1 MARKAL
7 IDLNVILDYLLE
19 REEYE
24 SARYIMEEV
33 FSGRLKGF
41 LPASA
46 VPILAYLLER
56 EAKKH
61 PEKEIDWKTA
71 LNIVLSHLHLV
82 SVTGVDAIEA
92 LSSDD
97 VEDALMVKALK
108 RMFASLTNAKGLWC
122 PDAIVISRDKK
133 FPGLFR
139 TFNSVQ
145 FVEYYKSQLDAKPT
159 QVPLLDLKEGYQ
171 NLAEEIDNAV
181 LSVVASA
188 QYILGPTVEEF
199 EKQIAEYC
207 NAEHA
212 VGVASGSDALLISL
226 MSLNVGAGDE
236 VITTPYTFFATAGSI
251 SRLGA
256 KPVFVDIDPKTY
268 NINPDLIEEKVT
280 DKTKAIIPVHL
291 YGQCAEMEP
300 ILEIAK
306 EHNLY
311 IIEDAAQ
318 AIGAKYKGQQAGSM
332 GDLGCLSFYPTKN
345 LGGYG
350 DGGMVITNNAELAE
364 KIRVLRVHGAKPK
377 YYHSLIGLNSR
388 LDALQAAVL
397 SVKLKYLD
405 EWSKARR
412 QNAENYNH
420 LFANTNV
427 VTPYVEPHNYHIYNQ
442 YIIRIGKR
450 NELQAFLKER
460 NIGTEIYYPVSL
472 HLQKC
477 YTDLG
482 YREGDLPESEKAAQE
497 TLALPIYSELTK
509 EQQTVVV
516 DTIKE
521 FMEQ

>member
-1 MARKAL
+1 MACKAL
-7 IDLNVILDYLLE
+7 IDVNVILDYLLE

-33 FSGRLKGF
+33 FDGRLKGF

-56 EAKKH
+56 EAKKR
-61 PEKEIDWKTA
+61 PEKEIDWKAA

-92 LSSDD
+92 LGSDD

-108 RMFASLTNAKGLWC
+108 RVC
-122 PDAIVISRDKK
+122 PDAIVISRDNQ
-133 FPGLFR
+133 FPGPFR
-139 TFNSVQ
+139 TFDSVE
-145 FVEYYKSQLDAKPT
+145 FVEYYKSQLDTKPT
-159 QVPLLDLKEGYQ
+159 FVPLLDLKEGYQ
-171 NLAEEIDNAV
+171 NCAEEIDHAV

-188 QYILGPTVEEF
+188 QYILGPKVEEF

-212 VGVASGSDALLISL
+212 VGVASGSDALLVSL
-226 MSLNVGAGDE
+226 MALDVGSGDE

-268 NINPDLIEEKVT
+268 NINPDLIEEKIT

-291 YGQCAEMEP
+291 YGQCAEMGP
-300 ILEIAK
+300 IIEMAK

-318 AIGAKYKGQQAGSM
+318 AIGAKYKGQKAGSM

-364 KIRVLRVHGAKPK
+364 KVRVLRVHGAKPK
-377 YYHSLIGLNSR
+377 YYHSLVGVNSR

-405 EWSKARR
+405 GWSEARR

-420 LFANTNV
+420 LFADTGV
-427 VTPYVEPHNYHIYNQ
+427 VTPYAEPYNYHIYNQ
-442 YIIRIGKR
+442 YIIRVGKR

-472 HLQKC
+472 HLQEC
-477 YTDLG
+477 YADLG
-482 YREGDLPESEKAAQE
+482 YKEGDFPESEKAAKE
-497 TLALPIYSELTK
+497 TLALPIYSELTE
-509 EQQTVVV
+509 EQQIAVVGA
-516 DTIKE
+516 IKE
-521 FMEQ
+521 FMK